1 MGERGSTLQ
10 LEISTVFLHTS
21 IKVFNKSIIVGI
33 GNSCPRCN
41 KGMERS
47 GNESEPFYGII
58 M

>member
-10 LEISTVFLHTS
+10 LEISKS
-21 IKVFNKSIIVGI
+21 IEVSNKSIIVGI

-58 M
+58 I